1 MTQLP
6 PDYVVPYIGSNM
18 FSILLSIVAALSP
31 QVCRWVFV
39 VMFLGAGIFNAFIA
53 IRQPSMYVDVYGPL
67 AVLEL
72 YSSFIYGLFSQYTT
86 AIVLAIAAG
95 QLVVGTLLLT
105 RFGVGALGG
114 IIFLV
119 AIAPLGIGSAFP
131 ATLIMAAALFVTWYR
146 WLQTYRRRMFGRRL
160 LLGG

>member
-1 MTQLP
+1 M
-6 PDYVVPYIGSNM
+6 
-18 FSILLSIVAALSP
+18 
-31 QVCRWVFV
+31 
-39 VMFLGAGIFNAFIA
+39 MFLGAGIFNAFIA

-119 AIAPLGIGSAFP
+119 AVAPLGIGSAFP
-131 ATLIMAAALFVTWYR
+131 VSLIIAAALFVMWYR
-146 WLQTYRRRMFGRRL
+146 LPQSYRRDRRQAEISFL
-160 LLGG
+160 

>member
-160 LLGG
+160 LGG

>member
-160 LLGG
+160 L